1 VNVDLSLTG
10 TPGTGK
16 TSVAEELESRSYEVA
31 HLNQL
36 LEQRGIG
43 SSGEERE
50 VDVEEMRE
58 RLELDVEV
66 VEGHLSHFL
75 SVDVCVVLRCRPDV
89 LRERLSGRGYSDEKV
104 SENLRAEAL
113 DVVLQQSVE
122 SQDTVVEIDT
132 TDKSVPDV
140 ADEVEAAFGTAEP
153 SYAGIDFSEFLGR
166 I

>member
-16 TSVAEELESRSYEVA
+16 TSVAEELDSRGHEVA

-36 LEQRGIG
+36 LEQREIG

-58 RLELDVEV
+58 RLEMDVEV

-75 SVDVCVVLRCRPDV
+75 PADVCVVLRCRPDA
-89 LRERLSGRGYSDEKV
+89 LRERLSGRRYSDEKV

-113 DVVLQQSVE
+113 DVVLQQSAE
-122 SQDTVVEIDT
+122 SQETVVEIDT
-132 TDKSVPDV
+132 TNKSVPES
-140 ADEVEAAFGTAEP
+140 ADQVEAAFGTRES
-153 SYAGIDFSEFLGR
+153 SYGGVDFSEFLGR
-166 I
+166 V

>member
-1 VNVDLSLTG
+1 MNVDLSLTG

-16 TSVAEELESRSYEVA
+16 TSVAEELESRGHEVA

-43 SSGEERE
+43 TSGEERE

-89 LRERLSGRGYSDEKV
+89 LRERLSGRDYSDEKV

-113 DVVLQQSVE
+113 DVILQQSIE

-132 TDKSVPDV
+132 TNKSVPEV
-140 ADEVEAAFGTAEP
+140 ADRVETAGKTEE
-153 SYAGIDFSEFLGR
+153 STYGVVDFSEFLGR
-166 I
+166 V

>member
-1 VNVDLSLTG
+1 
-10 TPGTGK
+10 
-16 TSVAEELESRSYEVA
+16 VAEELESRGYEVA

-75 SVDVCVVLRCRPDV
+75 SADVCVVLRCRPDA

-113 DVVLQQSVE
+113 DVLLQQSVG

-132 TDKSVPDV
+132 TDKSVSKA
-140 ADEVEAAFGTAEP
+140 ADRVETAVDTEE
-153 SYAGIDFSEFLGR
+153 STYGVVDFSDFLGR
-166 I
+166 V

>member
-1 VNVDLSLTG
+1 M
-10 TPGTGK
+10 
-16 TSVAEELESRSYEVA
+16 AEELESRGYEVA
-31 HLNQL
+31 QLNQL

-43 SSGEERE
+43 NLEKVRE

-58 RLELDVEV
+58 RLEPDVEV

-75 SVDVCVVLRCRPDV
+75 TADVCVVLRCRPDA
-89 LRERLSGRGYSDEKV
+89 LRERLSGRGYPDEKV

-113 DVVLQQSVE
+113 DVVLQQSIE

-132 TDKSVPDV
+132 TDKSVSKA
-140 ADEVEAAFGTAEP
+140 ADRVETAVNTEE
-153 SYAGIDFSEFLGR
+153 STYGVVDFSDFLGR

>member
-16 TSVAEELESRSYEVA
+16 TSVAEELESRSHGVA

-36 LEQRGIG
+36 LDQRGIG
-43 SSGEERE
+43 ALEKVRE

-75 SVDVCVVLRCRPDV
+75 SADVCVVLRCRPDV
-89 LRERLSGRGYSDEKV
+89 LGERLSGRSYSDEKV
-104 SENLRAEAL
+104 SENLKAEAL

-122 SQDTVVEIDT
+122 SQETVVEIDT
-132 TDKSVPDV
+132 TDKSVPEV
-140 ADEVEAAFGTAEP
+140 ADQVEAAFGTRES
-153 SYAGIDFSEFLGR
+153 SYGGVDFSEFLGR
-166 I
+166 V